1 MNANLEKINNKILLQ
16 IPEGDRFELK
26 IEEGVYSFYLNETI
40 IEQIHQAKENSVSL
54 EIPPKLIIYLWYY
67 SCFSRDLV
75 FENQNSINK
84 NLYLSFLQI
93 FFSKTARQETS
104 LQSGINFNSYYK
116 QSQLSSDAY
125 EDEDIILQTTVIFN
139 GDIFHKIKGNFLQNS
154 NFAKIVSAHYWLTE
168 QLISSLQIQPNLLIW
183 EVGSSLTAGLVVYN
197 FNPGNAMLSIFAWLG
212 LTILFAT
219 TRYVLA
225 NQFQR
230 LTSINY
236 KFINWLA
243 WALVCLVPSIAIGGI
258 NGFSNINI
266 LLLPLLSVIA
276 PKLVE
281 YILSF
286 IQPRVGKL
294 ILRQLLS

>member
-1 MNANLEKINNKILLQ
+1 MNASLEKTNNKILLQ

-26 IEEGVYSFYLNETI
+26 IEEGVCSFYLNQAI
-40 IEQIHQAKENSVSL
+40 IEQIQQAKENSVSL

-67 SCFSRDLV
+67 SCFSSHLV
-75 FENQNSINK
+75 FENQNSISQ
-84 NLYLSFLQI
+84 NLYLRIFQI
-93 FFSKTARQETS
+93 FFSKTAQQETS

-116 QSQLSSDAY
+116 HDNSASDTY

-139 GDIFHKIKGNFLQNS
+139 GDIFHKIKHNFLQNS
-154 NFAKIVSAHYWLTE
+154 NFSKVVSAHYWLTE

-183 EVGSSLTAGLVVYN
+183 EIASSFTAGFVVYN
-197 FNPGNAMLSIFAWLG
+197 LNPANAMLSIFTWLG

-225 NQFQR
+225 NQFKR
-230 LTSINY
+230 LTSINS

-243 WALVCLVPSIAIGGI
+243 WALVCLIPTIAIGGI
-258 NGFSNINI
+258 HGFTEINV

-294 ILRQLLS
+294 ILRQLLF

>member
-67 SCFSRDLV
+67 NCFSRDLV

-183 EVGSSLTAGLVVYN
+183 EVASSFTAGFVIYNLNLVN
-197 FNPGNAMLSIFAWLG
+197 GILSIFAWLG

-219 TRYVLA
+219 TRYVLV
-225 NQFQR
+225 NQLQK
-230 LTSINY
+230 LTSINS

-243 WALVCLVPSIAIGGI
+243 WALVCLIPTIAIGGI
-258 NGFSNINI
+258 NGFTEINV

-281 YILSF
+281 DILSF